1 MNKENKIQ
9 SKKSHIDHIV
19 IGTTNL
25 FLGTKILE
33 TKFNTKFSPG
43 GEHQIMGT
51 HNNLLKL
58 QSDIYLEVIANNPNS
73 QKPFRQRWFS
83 LDEVRTKEKIENSPR
98 ALCWVLQVN
107 DIENTVKKCGYNP
120 GEILQISRGELTWK
134 ITVPSNGI
142 LVDNGVLPAF
152 IEWPSDQHPSKK
164 LTDTNVTI
172 NMLSLFHPE
181 PYKIKNIISNLIES
195 DIIQV
200 FEGDP
205 KIEFNLTT
213 PNGKVLI
220 N

>member
-1 MNKENKIQ
+1 
-9 SKKSHIDHIV
+9 
-19 IGTTNL
+19 
-25 FLGTKILE
+25 
-33 TKFNTKFSPG
+33 
-43 GEHQIMGT
+43 MGT

-73 QKPFRQRWFS
+73 EKPFRQRWFS

-98 ALCWVLQVN
+98 ALCWVLEVDN
-107 DIENTVKKCGYNP
+107 IEDTVKKCGYSP
-120 GEILQISRGELTWK
+120 GEILQLSRDELTWK

-142 LVDNGVLPAF
+142 LVDKGVLPAF

-195 DIIQV
+195 DLIHV
-200 FEGDP
+200 SEGFP
-205 KIEFNLTT
+205 KMELILTT
-213 PNGKVLI
+213 QNEKVVI
-220 N
+220 D

>member
-1 MNKENKIQ
+1 M
-9 SKKSHIDHIV
+9 KSHIDHIV

-73 QKPFRQRWFS
+73 EEPFRQRWFS
-83 LDEVRTKEKIENSPR
+83 LDEVRTKKKIETSPR
-98 ALCWVLQVN
+98 ALSWVLQVN

-134 ITVPSNGI
+134 ITIPSNGM
-142 LVDNGVLPAF
+142 LVDNGVLPAL
-152 IEWPSDQHPSKK
+152 IEWPNDQHPSKK
-164 LTDTNVTI
+164 LTNSNVSI

-195 DIIQV
+195 DLIQV
-200 FEGDP
+200 FEGFP